1 MPLRLRLLTE
11 LFKSLSGTPRLRIV
25 NLLSVQS
32 LSVGDMQ
39 QVLRCSQPYLSRHLA
54 ILRAANVVRT
64 KRIGKQI
71 WYSLSR
77 ASFLNYPLAKMLN
90 EISPTFPQLEADR
103 KRLVEIKDKEIRER
117 SEQDFLRA
125 REMKDE
131 D

>member
-11 LFKSLSGTPRLRIV
+11 LFKSLSGTPRLRVV
-25 NLLSVQS
+25 NLLSVES

-54 ILRAANVVRT
+54 ILRSTKVVRT

-77 ASFLNYPLAKMLN
+77 ASFLNYPLANMLN
-90 EISPTFPQLEADR
+90 DISPSFPQLEADR
-103 KRLVEIKDKEIRER
+103 KQLAEIKKKEFLERSGEDSRER
-117 SEQDFLRA
+117 SEEA
-125 REMKDE
+125 R
-131 D
+131 